1 MPYFSAYCSCHFLL
15 SDVNSYNNIFFTPI
29 CRKNEYFKGL
39 ENEICNILFIVDE
52 SVLNVLNVFE
62 VHYVFP
68 PLPQCVFSHARLHRR
83 KKNVF

>member
-1 MPYFSAYCSCHFLL
+1 MNTLKDEKVKFATFFLFL
-15 SDVNSYNNIFFTPI
+15 MNV
-29 CRKNEYFKGL
+29 
-39 ENEICNILFIVDE
+39 
-52 SVLNVLNVFE
+52 NVLNVFE